1 MILAITFKNPN
12 QEEGKLNSTNIANSG
27 DHTLTNDKIIS
38 VHEI

>member
-12 QEEGKLNSTNIANSG
+12 QEEGKLNSTANSG